1 LLLLFRKLPFNWLT
15 PNFGGQV
22 VPNLGV
28 GFWQATRTNLSRGP
42 RNGGQKTAPQTV
54 RCDPQK
60 WGSGF
65 CIFSIFGVSFAASS
79 SQRVVH
85 YVSIEVWVLGSSQL
99 AVHQT
104 LRRSQAGDFRAVAVA
119 ALTRESRGQIR
130 SVSPAVIVVGGATA
144 AERRFAVFLEIGGER
159 SKAECFWRARGHDD
173 GRLCVGV
180 RPLVCMCVSSKRCS

>member
-1 LLLLFRKLPFNWLT
+1 MSHAYKSFK
-15 PNFGGQV
+15 G
-22 VPNLGV
+22 
-28 GFWQATRTNLSRGP
+28 A
-42 RNGGQKTAPQTV
+42 
-54 RCDPQK
+54 QK
-60 WGSGF
+60 WGPENGPTNGSMRPPKMGVRF
-65 CIFSIFGVSFAASS
+65 LFFFSTFGVSFAASS

-104 LRRSQAGDFRAVAVA
+104 LRRSQAGDFRTVAVA
-119 ALTRESRGQIR
+119 DLTRESRGQIR

-180 RPLVCMCVSSKRCS
+180 RSLVCMCVSSKRCS

>member
-1 LLLLFRKLPFNWLT
+1 MLLLFRKLPFKWLT

-22 VPNLGV
+22 VPNLGLV
-28 GFWQATRTNLSRGP
+28 FGKPHVQIFQGGPEMGARKRPHKRFDATP
-42 RNGGQKTAPQTV
+42 KNGGQV
-54 RCDPQK
+54 
-60 WGSGF
+60 F
-65 CIFSIFGVSFAASS
+65 VFFSTFGVSFAASS

-119 ALTRESRGQIR
+119 ALTCESRGQIR
-130 SVSPAVIVVGGATA
+130 SVSPAVIVVGGATP

-180 RPLVCMCVSSKRCS
+180 RPLVCMCVPSKRCS